1 MKLNAKLFSPAHVV
15 AGVLL
20 VVAVGV
26 AVAQTPAT
34 ANAAASGAAN
44 GGSVVAKLGT
54 ITLGTAEVQRLYKD
68 LPDGDR
74 AAVQSNR
81 TAAENWLR
89 GRLTAEALLREA
101 RSKGWADKPEIKA
114 RVADAMR
121 EITARIVN
129 TAYLESVSQIP
140 ADYPSEAET
149 KAAYDQAKGNFNLP
163 AIYHVAQI
171 FVKAPSNDKAAV
183 TAGREK
189 AKKLAKQAKQGDFAA
204 IARANSEDPKSAE
217 RGGDVGS
224 LPLASLLP
232 EMQDTVAKMKKDQV
246 SEPMQAASGF
256 HIVKVL
262 DIQPPRAATY
272 GEVKQRL
279 QALLRQQRQQ
289 QAAQTYLASLAPAGS
304 ITIDNAALDAAL
316 AKAN

>member
-1 MKLNAKLFSPAHVV
+1 MKLNAKLLLPAQVV

-20 VVAVGV
+20 VVVMGV
-26 AVAQTPAT
+26 AVAQTPAAGT
-34 ANAAASGAAN
+34 APAIGA
-44 GGSVVAKLGT
+44 GSVVAKLGT
-54 ITLGTAEVQRLYKD
+54 LTLGTAEVQRLYKD
-68 LPDGDR
+68 LPEGDR
-74 AAVQSNR
+74 AAVLSNR

-101 RSKGWADKPEIKA
+101 RSKGWADKPEVKA
-114 RVADAMR
+114 RIADAMR
-121 EITARIVN
+121 EITARIIN
-129 TAYLESVSQIP
+129 TAYLESVTQIP
-140 ADYPSEAET
+140 VDYPSEAET
-149 KAAYDQAKGNFNLP
+149 QAAYDQAKGNFNLP

-183 TAGREK
+183 AAGREK

-204 IARANSEDPKSAE
+204 IARASSEDPKSAA

-246 SEPMQAASGF
+246 SEPMQASSGF

-272 GEVKQRL
+272 GEVKLRL

-289 QAAQTYLASLAPAGS
+289 HAAQTYLTTLAPAGS